1 VVITRRRRR
10 AATATRLPVLIGIAA
25 LIVALVAACGGNST
39 PPPVVAGS
47 PSQSAAPSQ
56 PAAPFTPSTQAPSAG
71 ASGGS
76 SAVPSGGPAESPSPQ
91 GSETPVPTVSPSPGP
106 GSTDACSGTAENRDF
121 YAALAASVAWDV
133 YCPVLPPGW
142 FVDSAPNSGLYRLSN
157 GGRLSITYRGPNG
170 ARLVIR
176 EGSYCAGLPDCIPSG
191 TDVGSARF
199 GDRDARLLDLGSGS
213 WLVVVAPA
221 GADVEWQATGSG
233 MDGPTLAGYTAAF
246 SRVDQ

>member
-1 VVITRRRRR
+1 MTDRCWR
-10 AATATRLPVLIGIAA
+10 AAPAPRLLALIGVA
-25 LIVALVAACGGNST
+25 ALVAACGGT
-39 PPPVVAGS
+39 PTPSPVTAAS
-47 PSQSAAPSQ
+47 PSPSAASS
-56 PAAPFTPSTQAPSAG
+56 APSTQAPSASSSGG
-71 ASGGS
+71 ASL
-76 SAVPSGGPAESPSPQ
+76 VPSVGPDESASPQ
-91 GSETPVPTVSPSPGP
+91 ASETPLPTVSPSPRP
-106 GSTDACSGTAENRDF
+106 GSADACSGTAENRNF

-133 YCPVLPPGW
+133 YCAVLPPGW
-142 FVDSAPNSGLYRLSN
+142 FVDSAPNSGSYRLSN

-221 GADVEWQATGSG
+221 GADVDWQATGSG
-233 MDGPTLAGYTAAF
+233 MDGPALAGYTAAF
-246 SRVDQ
+246 ARVDQ

>member
-1 VVITRRRRR
+1 MTHPCWR
-10 AATATRLPVLIGIAA
+10 AVPAPRLFALIGVA
-25 LIVALVAACGGNST
+25 ALVAACGVT
-39 PPPVVAGS
+39 PS
-47 PSQSAAPSQ
+47 PSPVTTGSLSPSAASF
-56 PAAPFTPSTQAPSAG
+56 APSTEAPSAS
-71 ASGGS
+71 ASGGAS
-76 SAVPSGGPAESPSPQ
+76 SVPSVGPDESASPQ
-91 GSETPVPTVSPSPGP
+91 VSETPLPTVSPSPQP
-106 GSTDACSGTAENRDF
+106 GSADACSGTAENRNF

-133 YCPVLPPGW
+133 YCAVLPPGW
-142 FVDSAPNSGLYRLSN
+142 FVDSAPNSGSYRLSN

-221 GADVEWQATGSG
+221 GADVDWQATGSG
-233 MDGPTLAGYTAAF
+233 MDGPALAGYTAAF
-246 SRVDQ
+246 ARVDQ